1 MELTKLVGYSGNLSM
16 DGEFDPPP
24 PPPIFENR
32 SYLLTDEVF
41 VSETINREILR

>member
-24 PPPIFENR
+24 PPPGNLEASALHGWRFLY
-32 SYLLTDEVF
+32 SDEGLVM
-41 VSETINREILR
+41 I